1 MAKKRH
7 LAVVGATGAVGEAF
21 RQVLQDREFPY
32 ESIRFVASARSAGKR
47 VMFAGKRYTVQELA
61 RGVFDGVDLALFSIP
76 KDLSRKWAP
85 RAVEAG
91 AVVVDNSN
99 AFRME
104 PDVPLVIPEVNPED
118 VANHKGIIANPNCST
133 IGMVVALNPLHK
145 VAGIKRVVVTTMQSV
160 SGASREAVLECLAES
175 RAVLA
180 GKKYVREI
188 FPHQIAFNCLPQI
201 PQADAFDE
209 NGYTSEEMKLLHE
222 TRKIM
227 HAPQIRVTMT
237 CVRVPVIVGH
247 SEAVNI
253 EFEKPLSADEA
264 REILSAAPG
273 VVVQDDPSKEIY
285 PLATE
290 VEGKD
295 ETYVGRIRQDFTIPD
310 NRGLNIWVV
319 TDNLRKG
326 AATNAVQIAE
336 LLIK

>member
-1 MAKKRH
+1 
-7 LAVVGATGAVGEAF
+7 
-21 RQVLQDREFPY
+21 
-32 ESIRFVASARSAGKR
+32 
-47 VMFAGKRYTVQELA
+47 MFAGRRYTVEELA
-61 RGVFDGVDLALFSIP
+61 AGIFDGVEVALFSIP
-76 KDLSRKWAP
+76 KTLSRKWAP

-104 PDVPLVIPEVNPED
+104 PDVPLVVPEINPED
-118 VANHKGIIANPNCST
+118 VANHRGIIANPNCST
-133 IGMVVALNPLHK
+133 IGMVVAINPLHK
-145 VAGIKRVVVTTMQSV
+145 AANIKRIVVTTMQSV
-160 SGASREAVLECLAES
+160 SGASREAVLECIAET

-180 GKKYVREI
+180 KKKYIRSI

-201 PQADAFDE
+201 PQSDAFNED
-209 NGYTSEEMKLLHE
+209 GYTDEEMKLVHE

-227 HAPQIRVTMT
+227 HAPDIQVTMT
-237 CVRVPVIVGH
+237 CVRVPVLVGH

-253 EFEKPLSADEA
+253 EFERPLSADEA
-264 REILSAAPG
+264 REILSSAPG

-290 VEGKD
+290 VAGKD
-295 ETYVGRIRQDFTIPD
+295 ETYVGRIRQDKTIPD
-310 NRGLNIWVV
+310 GRGLNIWVV
-319 TDNLRKG
+319 SDNLRKG